1 MQYVKKIG
9 NLMHRKI
16 EKAKK
21 VSQPKLSSII
31 SPTPVGKGPGLLLID
46 DNHHEDHL
54 DKTAQNFSE
63 EGYCVSKLALPSSTT
78 KEHLEELLLSKI
90 EELKNHQDQVGKVGV
105 IFYINSLTSELLE
118 SIGKFCECTIIYCQ
132 SAPMG
137 SDSLNLKPDSTI
149 CHQTTES
156 KDNSSITN
164 FVYDDQKTRF
174 FDFNSGNFDK
184 PSASIAYSRTLGFL
198 KRKLGPIYDLQELW
212 EQHTMFEFSERDV
225 DKTMETMVSEPY
237 VNHIPT
243 MTGGVGYEGLHHF
256 YTNHFVNS
264 NPPDTKLIPV
274 SRTVGVDRLVDE
286 MIFCFTHTCEI
297 PWMLPGVTPTNRY
310 VEVPLV
316 AIVNFRGNKLYHEH
330 IYWDQASV
338 LVQIGKIDPALL
350 PVVGIDSARKLLNET
365 LPSNELINK

>member
-1 MQYVKKIG
+1 MRQKIG
-9 NLMHRKI
+9 KTEI
-16 EKAKK
+16 ID
-21 VSQPKLSSII
+21 QPTINSII
-31 SPTPVGKGPGLLLID
+31 SPTPKGKGPGLLLVD
-46 DNHHEDHL
+46 DNSHEGYL
-54 DKTAQNFSE
+54 LKTAQNFSE
-63 EGYCVSKLALPSSTT
+63 EGYCVSMLALPSSTT
-78 KEHLEELLLSKI
+78 QEQLQELLLSKI
-90 EELKNHQDQVGKVGV
+90 EELKNYQDQAGKVGV
-105 IFYINSLTSELLE
+105 IFHINSLTSELLE
-118 SIGKFCECTIIYCQ
+118 SLGKFCDCTIIYCQ
-132 SAPMG
+132 SAPVG
-137 SDSLNLKPDSTI
+137 RDSLDLKPDSAI

-156 KDNSSITN
+156 KDNSSITS
-164 FVYDDQKTRF
+164 FFYADQTTRF
-174 FDFNSGNFDK
+174 FDSNSDNFDK

-198 KRKLGPIYDLQELW
+198 KRKIGPIYDLQELW
-212 EQHTMFEFSERDV
+212 EQHTMFEFSDRDV

-297 PWMLPGVTPTNRY
+297 PWMLPHVEPTNRY

>member
-1 MQYVKKIG
+1 MQQ
-9 NLMHRKI
+9 KI
-16 EKAKK
+16 EKTKI
-21 VSQPKLSSII
+21 VDQPTLSSIV
-31 SPTPVGKGPGLLLID
+31 SPTPKGKGPGLLLVD
-46 DNHHEDHL
+46 DNYHEGCL
-54 DKTAQNFSE
+54 RKTAQNFSE
-63 EGYCVSKLALPSSTT
+63 EGYCVSSLALPSSTN
-78 KEHLEELLLSKI
+78 KELLQELLLSNI
-90 EELKNHQDQVGKVGV
+90 EELKNHQDQAGKVGA
-105 IFYINSLTSELLE
+105 IFYINSLSSDLLE
-118 SIGKFCECTIIYCQ
+118 ASAKFCECTIIYSQ
-132 SAPMG
+132 SVPIG
-137 SDSLNLKPDSTI
+137 SSSLDLQPDSTI

-156 KDNSSITN
+156 KGHSSITN
-164 FVYDDQKTRF
+164 FVYADQKTRF
-174 FDFNSGNFDK
+174 FDCNSDNFDK

-212 EQHTMFEFSERDV
+212 EQHTMFEFSERNV
-225 DKTMETMVSEPY
+225 DKTMDTMVSEPY

-297 PWMLPGVTPTNRY
+297 PWMLPSVKPTNRY

-350 PVVGIDSARKLLNET
+350 PVVGIDSARKLLNEN